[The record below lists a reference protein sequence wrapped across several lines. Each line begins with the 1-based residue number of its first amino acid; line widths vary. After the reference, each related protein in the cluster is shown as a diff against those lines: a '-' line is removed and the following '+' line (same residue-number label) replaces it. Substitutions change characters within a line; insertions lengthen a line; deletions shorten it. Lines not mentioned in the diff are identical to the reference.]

1 MSLKDKGFSY
11 AAIDKALQLSGVDS
25 QIASAQKAQ
34 YQNIFLN
41 AMKHGDWGSAGM
53 ALANLAGIDKAG
65 ASVLGA
71 YYPSYKDNWVEG
83 NRRQDAKTNFGY
95 QQRLSNQKFQQNLQS
110 AMLNYYMKPAME
122 REQAEYRIGMLVK
135 AGMNQQ
141 EAIIT
146 VLGGGRRNT
155 TSNGSG
161 NSGSGSTA
169 VNKADVKWGQKVN
182 SWYNDANEMLT
193 APEGASPEQ
202 IQQAAQN
209 AEGTIAN
216 METQV
221 NEAIDKGDLTDNED
235 KTTARNMIADLRY
248 RQAKALGDQ
257 DTAAKWFDQ
266 MTADYREKMF
276 PDQRKWTE
284 ADQQAAEQEA
294 EQAAAEQEQRDKSS
308 LYAGY
313 ATHGSWY

>member
-1 MSLKDKGFSY
+1 
-11 AAIDKALQLSGVDS
+11 
-25 QIASAQKAQ
+25 
-34 YQNIFLN
+34 
-41 AMKHGDWGSAGM
+41 
-53 ALANLAGIDKAG
+53 
-65 ASVLGA
+65 
-71 YYPSYKDNWVEG
+71 
-83 NRRQDAKTNFGY
+83 
-95 QQRLSNQKFQQNLQS
+95 
-110 AMLNYYMKPAME
+110 
-122 REQAEYRIGMLVK
+122 
-135 AGMNQQ
+135 
-141 EAIIT
+141 
-146 VLGGGRRNT
+146 
-155 TSNGSG
+155 
-161 NSGSGSTA
+161 
-169 VNKADVKWGQKVN
+169 
-182 SWYNDANEMLT
+182 MLT
-193 APEGASPEQ
+193 APEGAAPEQ
-202 IQQAAQN
+202 SQQAALN
-209 AEGTIAN
+209 AEGAIAN

-266 MTADYREKMF
+266 MTADYRAKMF

>member
-34 YQNIFLN
+34 YQNTFLN
-41 AMKHGDWGSAGM
+41 AMKQGDWGSAGM

-65 ASVLGA
+65 ASMLGA
-71 YYPSYKDNWVEG
+71 YYPSYKDNWIEG
-83 NRRQDAKTNFGY
+83 NKRQDAKTNFGY
-95 QQRLSNQKFQQNLQS
+95 QQKLSNQKFQQNVQGS
-110 AMLNYYMKPAME
+110 MLNYYMKSAAE
-122 REQAEYRIGMLVK
+122 KEQAQYRIGMLVQ
-135 AGMNQQ
+135 AGMNPQ
-141 EAIIT
+141 EAVIS
-146 VLGGGRRNT
+146 VLGGSGGRK
-155 TSNGSG
+155 TSSSSTGGNG
-161 NSGSGSTA
+161 GSTA

-182 SWYNDANEMLT
+182 SWFNDASEMLT

-202 IQQAAQN
+202 IQQAALN

-216 METQV
+216 MEAQV

-248 RQAKALGDQ
+248 RQAKALGDE
-257 DTAAKWFDQ
+257 DTAANWFDQ
-266 MTADYREKMF
+266 MTVDYRAKMF

-284 ADQQAAEQEA
+284 ADQQAAEQAAA
-294 EQAAAEQEQRDKSS
+294 EQAAEQARRDKSS

>member
-41 AMKHGDWGSAGM
+41 AMRQGDWGSAGM

-65 ASVLGA
+65 ASMLGA

-83 NRRQDAKTNFGY
+83 NKRQDAKTNFGY
-95 QQRLSNQKFQQNLQS
+95 QQQLSNQKFQQNLQG

-135 AGMNQQ
+135 AGMDQR
-141 EAIIT
+141 EAIIS
-146 VLGGGRRNT
+146 VLGGNGGRK
-155 TSNGSG
+155 TSSSSTGGNG
-161 NSGSGSTA
+161 GSTA

-182 SWYNDANEMLT
+182 SWYNDATEMLT

-202 IQQAAQN
+202 IQQAALN

-248 RQAKALGDQ
+248 RQAKVLGDE
-257 DTAAKWFDQ
+257 DTASKWFDQ
-266 MTADYREKMF
+266 MTADYRAKMF

-284 ADQQAAEQEA
+284 ADQQAAEQ
-294 EQAAAEQEQRDKSS
+294 AAAEKEQRDKSS

>member
-65 ASVLGA
+65 ASMLGA
-71 YYPSYKDNWVEG
+71 YYPSYKDNWTEG
-83 NRRQDAKTNFGY
+83 NKRQDAKTNFGY

-202 IQQAAQN
+202 IQQAALN

-266 MTADYREKMF
+266 MTADYRAKMF

-294 EQAAAEQEQRDKSS
+294 EQVAAEQAQRDKSS

>member
-34 YQNIFLN
+34 YQNMFLN
-41 AMKHGDWGSAGM
+41 AMKQGDWGSAGM

-65 ASVLGA
+65 ASMLGA

-83 NRRQDAKTNFGY
+83 NKRQDAKTNFGY
-95 QQRLSNQKFQQNLQS
+95 QQRLSNQKFQQNVQN
-110 AMLNYYMKPAME
+110 AMLNYYMKSAAE
-122 REQAEYRIGMLVK
+122 KEQAQYRIGMLVQ

-141 EAIIT
+141 EAIIA

-161 NSGSGSTA
+161 NSNRGSGSTA

-182 SWYNDANEMLT
+182 SWYNDATEMLT

-221 NEAIDKGDLTDNED
+221 NEAIDKGDLTDNEN

-248 RQAKALGDQ
+248 RQAKALGDE
-257 DTAAKWFDQ
+257 DTAANWFDQ
-266 MTADYREKMF
+266 MTANYREKMF
-276 PDQRKWTE
+276 PRTRKWTE
-284 ADQQAAEQEA
+284 ADQQ
-294 EQAAAEQEQRDKSS
+294 AAEQEQRDKSS

>member
-41 AMKHGDWGSAGM
+41 AMRQGDWGSAGM

-65 ASVLGA
+65 ASMLGA

-83 NRRQDAKTNFGY
+83 NKRQDAKTNFGY
-95 QQRLSNQKFQQNLQS
+95 QQQLSNQKFQQNLQG

-135 AGMNQQ
+135 AGMDQR
-141 EAIIT
+141 EAIIS
-146 VLGGGRRNT
+146 VLGG
-155 TSNGSG
+155 NG
-161 NSGSGSTA
+161 GSTA

-182 SWYNDANEMLT
+182 SWYNDATEMLT

-202 IQQAAQN
+202 IQQAALN

-216 METQV
+216 METQI

-248 RQAKALGDQ
+248 RQAKALGDE
-257 DTAAKWFDQ
+257 DTAANWFDQ

-276 PDQRKWTE
+276 PRTRKWTE
-284 ADQQAAEQEA
+284 ADQQA
-294 EQAAAEQEQRDKSS
+294 
-308 LYAGY
+308 Y